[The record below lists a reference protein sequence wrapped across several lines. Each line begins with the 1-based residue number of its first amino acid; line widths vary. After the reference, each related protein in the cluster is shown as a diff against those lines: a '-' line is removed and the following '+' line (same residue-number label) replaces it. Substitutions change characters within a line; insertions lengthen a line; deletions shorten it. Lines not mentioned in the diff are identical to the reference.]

1 MPQPQAIFWTSLYCS
16 KPTWLDSSTQ
26 PLSHFPSIY
35 RGISMVTATEGQVY
49 QTLGFNLGGWIGEAQ
64 TERHHK
70 ENLIVIWVNG
80 QTQVKLTAEMTRQ
93 TKRIVKSIEK
103 AKYESNKCHRQGR
116 SNYQHLLIVPKKIRT
131 TTKKILRHV
140 WKTTIYYRQ
149 SIIFICTIKS
159 QCVVVGVGTDCLR
172 RSQAKLLE
180 KKSSVLELRRPP
192 VTLSSY
198 QIK

>member
-1 MPQPQAIFWTSLYCS
+1 MPQPQTIFWTRLYCS
-16 KPTWLDSSTQ
+16 KPTWLCSSTQ
-26 PLSHFPSIY
+26 PLSHFPTIY
-35 RGISMVTATEGQVY
+35 GGISMVTATEGQVY

-116 SNYQHLLIVPKKIRT
+116 SNCQHLLIVLST
-131 TTKKILRHV
+131 KILRQV
-140 WKTTIYYRQ
+140 WKTTIHFCQ
-149 SIIFICTIKS
+149 SISCICICTIKS
-159 QCVVVGVGTDCLR
+159 QYVVVEVGTDCLFEKR
-172 RSQAKLLE
+172 PSQAAWE
-180 KKSSVLELRRPP
+180 KK
-192 VTLSSY
+192 
-198 QIK
+198 